1 MNMLQNQ
8 EVTGQPNPHPGSFQI
23 LVAGTD
29 LQFRP
34 LSLTDPE
41 PTGRQIIDAAGGRP
55 ADEFAVLLWPANGSL
70 ERLGLDETT
79 DLRKPGV
86 ERFIVAR
93 SDRDYRYE
101 IDSKEQ
107 EWPEPTITREVLL
120 ALAGQDPAK
129 FSVWQEFKA
138 SQDKEVLSG
147 HPADLAE
154 KGVERFYTVMK
165 HTTEGNDG
173 SASHS

>member
-8 EVTGQPNPHPGSFQI
+8 EVSAHSAPHPGKFEI

-55 ADEFAVLLWPANGSL
+55 ADEYAVLQWPANGTL

-86 ERFIVAR
+86 ERFIVAK
-93 SDRDYRYE
+93 SDRDYRFE
-101 IDSKEQ
+101 IDGKEQ
-107 EWPEPTITREVLL
+107 EWPESTITREVLL
-120 ALAGQDPAK
+120 ALAGQDPAL
-129 FSVWQEFKA
+129 FSVWQEFKN
-138 SQDKEVLSG
+138 SPDKEVLSG

-165 HTTEGNDG
+165 HTTEGSDG
-173 SASHS
+173 SPSHA

>member
-1 MNMLQNQ
+1 M
-8 EVTGQPNPHPGSFQI
+8 

-41 PTGRQIIDAAGGRP
+41 PTGRQIIDATGAQP
-55 ADEFAVLLWPANGSL
+55 ADEYAVLQWPASGSL
-70 ERLGLDETT
+70 ERLGLDETA

-93 SDRDYRYE
+93 SDRDYRFE
-101 IDSKEQ
+101 IDGKEQ
-107 EWPEPTITREVLL
+107 EWPEPTITREALL
-120 ALAGQDPAK
+120 ALAGQDPSQ
-129 FSVWQEFKA
+129 FSVWQEFKN
-138 SQDKEVLSG
+138 SPDKEVLSG

-173 SASHS
+173 SASHP

>member
-1 MNMLQNQ
+1 MLQNQ
-8 EVTGQPNPHPGSFQI
+8 EVTGQPHSHPGSFQI

-34 LSLTDPE
+34 LSLTDPD

-55 ADEFAVLLWPANGSL
+55 ADEYAVLRWPTNGSL

-79 DLRKPGV
+79 DLRKQGI

-93 SDRDYRYE
+93 SDRDYRFE
-101 IDSKEQ
+101 IDGKEQ

-120 ALAGQDPAK
+120 ALAGQDPAQ
-129 FSVWQEFKA
+129 FSVWQEFK
-138 SQDKEVLSG
+138 SSPDKEVLSG

>member
-1 MNMLQNQ
+1 MLQNQ
-8 EVTGQPNPHPGSFQI
+8 EVSAHGAPHPGKFQI

-55 ADEFAVLLWPANGSL
+55 ADEYAVLQWPANGSL

-79 DLRKPGV
+79 DLREPGV
-86 ERFIVAR
+86 ERFIVAK
-93 SDRDYRYE
+93 SDRDYRFE
-101 IDSKEQ
+101 IDGKEQ

-120 ALAGQDPAK
+120 ALAGQDPAQ
-129 FSVWQEFKA
+129 FSVWQEFKN
-138 SQDKEVLSG
+138 SPDKEVLSG

-165 HTTEGNDG
+165 HTTEGSDG
-173 SASHS
+173 SPSHA

>member
-1 MNMLQNQ
+1 MLENQ
-8 EVTGQPNPHPGSFQI
+8 EVAGQRHPHPGAFQI

-41 PTGRQIIDAAGGRP
+41 PTGRQIIDATGGRP
-55 ADEFAVLLWPANGSL
+55 ADEYVVLQWPANGSL
-70 ERLGLDETT
+70 ERLGLDETI
-79 DLRKPGV
+79 DLRKQGV

-93 SDRDYRYE
+93 SDRDYRFE
-101 IDSKEQ
+101 IDGKEQ

-120 ALAGQDPAK
+120 ALASQDPAQ
-129 FSVWQEFKA
+129 FSVWQEFK
-138 SQDKEVLSG
+138 SSPDKEVVSG
-147 HPADLAE
+147 HPANLAE

-165 HTTEGNDG
+165 HTTEGKNG